1 MPFELS
7 GGQKQRVSI
16 ARAILMKPLSFLLDE
31 PFSNLDSEN
40 IKSAQ
45 NLLLLVL
52 EKLKIPCILVSHDTS
67 NLEALDIAQ
76 IINLKLI
83 LVNL

>member
-1 MPFELS
+1 MPFEFLWRS
-7 GGQKQRVSI
+7 KIKVSI
-16 ARAILMKPLSFLLDE
+16 ARKAILMKPSLLLLDE

-76 IINLKLI
+76 IINL
-83 LVNL
+83 N